1 MQAMSIKLNEAFDV
15 KNSTELYFRA
25 AYYEPTFSKYNNS
38 ICNGVHWVR
47 GKSDFLAGLNILI
60 VSKSLSQNESFH
72 WDGSWFGHPGT
83 ELIDEY
89 MGTYR
94 VREMIDDGWTAER
107 IDNYYAEDAD
117 NFVTTRAPYLL
128 YDAP

>member
-1 MQAMSIKLNEAFDV
+1 MMSMKLNEAFGA
-15 KNSTELYFRA
+15 KNSSTSYFRA
-25 AYYEPTFSKYNNS
+25 AYYEPTFSKYNNT
-38 ICNGVHWVR
+38 ICNGVQWVR
-47 GKSDFLAGLNILI
+47 GDSDFLAGLNILI
-60 VSKSLSQNESFH
+60 ETKSLSPPGSFR

-107 IDNYYAEDAD
+107 IDRYFAEDIE
-117 NFVTTRAPYLL
+117 NFVISRSPYLI
-128 YDAP
+128 YG